1 MIALRGVELIAFA
14 LVQNELRAQSLSLNG
29 QAVPLCAALVTPF
42 PLAAWL
48 FSIIHH
54 AGTRVEN
61 PVRTSSRDALLSF
74 FAMEEGLHF
83 MVENGLRL
91 SPLLTTSIN

>member
-14 LVQNELRAQSLSLNG
+14 LVQNELRDQSLSLNC

-48 FSIIHH
+48 LSIIHY
-54 AGTRVEN
+54 AGIRVEN

-74 FAMEEGLHF
+74 FAMEEGDPFYGREWTAIASVTYYQH
-83 MVENGLRL
+83 
-91 SPLLTTSIN
+91 